1 MQLTDKRSAINL
13 TQAYSYPEYEK
24 LIDNLLAENKTT
36 GPNQHP
42 KLVKFTEVNQH
53 RMVRIAKTMQLL
65 PEVHQAL
72 DQLNRNLLW
81 VVLTEAWCGDAAQNI
96 PVMAKIADAS
106 GGKIELKLLLRDENP
121 ELMDQY
127 LTNNTRSIPKLIC
140 LDATTGQE
148 LGTWGPRPVKAQEL
162 VEVLKANPE
171 VTKEEF
177 INSVQVWYAKDRTIS
192 TQQEFAALLQTW
204 R

>member
-1 MQLTDKRSAINL
+1 MPLTDKRSAINL
-13 TQAYSYPEYEK
+13 AQAYSYPEYEK
-24 LIDNLLAENKTT
+24 LIHNLLVENKTT

-53 RMVRIAKTMQLL
+53 RMVRIAKTLQLL
-65 PEVHQAL
+65 PEINQTL
-72 DQLNRNLLW
+72 KQLNRNLLW

-121 ELMDQY
+121 QLMDQY

-140 LDATTGQE
+140 LDATNGQE
-148 LGTWGPRPVKAQEL
+148 LGTWGPRPAKAQEL
-162 VEVLKANPE
+162 VETLKANPE
-171 VTKEEF
+171 ISKEEF
-177 INSVQVWYAKDRTIS
+177 LQSVQLWYAKDRTLS
-192 TQQEFAALLQTW
+192 TQYEFAALLLAW
-204 R
+204 I